1 MEDKMHKYYRDFCQT
16 ILGVD
21 QFNTSVLS
29 GEEDIAK
36 IEEYAETHREIK
48 LIDVEDDRYE
58 GSILILIPH
67 PDHGVTIVFVPQS
80 TTIGNTFFM
89 YPNTIG
95 IMAKALLKM
104 KKEFNLKD
112 EL

>member
-36 IEEYAETHREIK
+36 IELRLKSHFLDEPLDVIVK
-48 LIDVEDDRYE
+48 LATDIFKN
-58 GSILILIPH
+58 IL
-67 PDHGVTIVFVPQS
+67 D
-80 TTIGNTFFM
+80 
-89 YPNTIG
+89 
-95 IMAKALLKM
+95 
-104 KKEFNLKD
+104 
-112 EL
+112 